1 MMQDNEKKI
10 LVFFCK
16 HPENRIFL
24 TPEITQNADFADF
37 NCYTSN
43 ILDFLATTYAEMDS
57 GPLNW
62 WPKTQKVWKS
72 VQKWPYYG
80 DI

>member
-1 MMQDNEKKI
+1 MKKKFWF
-10 LVFFCK
+10 FFCK

-43 ILDFLATTYAEMDS
+43 IWHFLATIYAEMDS
-57 GPLNW
+57 GPLN
-62 WPKTQKVWKS
+62 
-72 VQKWPYYG
+72 
-80 DI
+80 